1 MFRAVSAQGRPTGCS
16 VHGSG
21 GCGYVPE
28 TRYPAA
34 PYCRSAR
41 PGGRGSYELGEGE
54 EIVPAPAHPWEAPLF
69 LMCVLANLLLLALGA
84 QLLGGLTGTW
94 QAPAL
99 ALALVPAACW
109 LVRGLRHARHRAE
122 SVKISPTQF
131 PEAYRVIAMLSAAMG
146 VRTPEAYVRVDGGQ
160 ADAGGHGLR
169 SHLVLS
175 GELFDDDG
183 RARDA
188 DALAFAVAHQLG
200 HVVAGHTGFWR
211 RVAILCADLVPL
223 LGAALAR
230 CSEYTADNHAYA
242 HFPEGAHTVRMHAGG
257 VRLYPRVNMGEMA
270 DRARTDRSGT
280 LLLYH
285 LLSRR
290 PGNVRRMAALRDRG
304 RRGRIFL

>member
-1 MFRAVSAQGRPTGCS
+1 MFRAVPAQGRFRSCS
-16 VHGSG
+16 VHGAS
-21 GCGYVPE
+21 GCGYVPG

-34 PYCRSAR
+34 PYCRSVR
-41 PGGRGSYELGEGE
+41 PGGRGPYELGDGE
-54 EIVPAPAHPWEAPLF
+54 EIVPAPAHPWETPL
-69 LMCVLANLLLLALGA
+69 LAVCVAVNALLLVLGA
-84 QLLGGLTGTW
+84 HLLLRLTGTW

-109 LVRGLRHARHRAE
+109 LARGLRYARHRAE

-131 PEAYRVIAMLSAAMG
+131 PEAYRVVVMLSAAMG
-146 VRTPEAYVRVDGGQ
+146 VGTPEAYVRVDGGP
-160 ADAGGHGLR
+160 ADAGAHGLR
-169 SHLVLS
+169 RYLVLS

-183 RARDA
+183 RVGDP

-200 HVVAGHTGFWR
+200 HAVAGHTGFWR
-211 RVAILCADLVPL
+211 RVAVLGADLVPL

-242 HFPEGAHTVRMHAGG
+242 HFPEGAHTVRAHAGG

-270 DRARTDRSGT
+270 DRARTDRGCT

-304 RRGRIFL
+304 RRGRVFL